1 MFFFVVCF
9 CFLKHT
15 SASLFNL
22 FSCLVLMHNLLDDVE
37 CTVEKDA
44 TYKTLVPRIYLAK
57 NRRRVVLGMVLI
69 IEIPFVLNML
79 CCC

>member
-1 MFFFVVCF
+1 MSSLPRSQQTIQRQNLDSCSRDFGVLFVCF

-37 CTVEKDA
+37 CTVEK
-44 TYKTLVPRIYLAK
+44 
-57 NRRRVVLGMVLI
+57 G
-69 IEIPFVLNML
+69 
-79 CCC
+79 